1 MIHNFLLVN
10 ICILPTKEPVL
21 ANSTSKTHPSSGKC
35 SRRDTGRVEGAVL
48 GGTRQ
53 GLTRNSKPSVGKTLG
68 AHRRTSNEPHY
79 GRRGRTQVDWPADVT
94 DAESLKCGS
103 WRQRKSPS
111 RSRSGSVQ
119 KILTVKRYASA
130 FVSGKPRRRKKRGEQ
145 GRKTKFFPSPLG

>member
-53 GLTRNSKPSVGKTLG
+53 GLTRNSKPSVGRTLG
-68 AHRRTSNEPHY
+68 AHRRTS
-79 GRRGRTQVDWPADVT
+79 RRATLRSEGSDSGGLARRCNRRRVSQMWVVEAAKVGLAKSLRIGTGKSLPLSVT
-94 DAESLKCGS
+94 PL
-103 WRQRKSPS
+103 
-111 RSRSGSVQ
+111 
-119 KILTVKRYASA
+119 LL
-130 FVSGKPRRRKKRGEQ
+130 PRRRKKRGEQ
-145 GRKTKFFPSPLG
+145 GRRTKFFPSPLG